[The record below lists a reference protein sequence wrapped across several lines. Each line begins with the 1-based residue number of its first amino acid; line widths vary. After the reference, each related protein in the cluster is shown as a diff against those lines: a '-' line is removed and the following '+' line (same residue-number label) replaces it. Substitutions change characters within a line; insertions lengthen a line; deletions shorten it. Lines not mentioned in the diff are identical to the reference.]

1 MKKEEDTT
9 LEKKKW
15 YQNMRAMLALVSAIV
30 AAIIGL
36 QQFWKVFIPS
46 SNDLVK
52 TLNNTIIVLDKSA
65 AMAAP
70 FDGSNKFEIARNTLL
85 KRTLV
90 KVAQNDNLALR
101 LFGGPCFE
109 NESSKLAVKFGQKNE
124 EKVEKELAK
133 IKDLD
138 LKGETTLVSAVI
150 DAIGDFNP
158 PELFQDVNT
167 NVIIIAGRFDS
178 CPGAS
183 IADIEERLKDTK
195 IKMSIQIVGMRIP
208 RNQESSF
215 AEIARVTGGKADFVN
230 TREELEL
237 LLDKSDLSNVYFKA
251 KQFYDL
257 QQDEKAEPL
266 FQQAASQNI
275 SEAMLYLG
283 KMYSDSLGV
292 LKDYKKAADWLLK
305 AAQAGNAEAMTLLGV
320 MHYYGQGVAPDAKQ
334 AVSWFTKAAEAGDN
348 EGMYNLAAMYEH
360 GRGVEKEDD
369 EKAVEWYRKAAER
382 GHEGARKRLEQ
393 LTSK

>member
-36 QQFWKVFIPS
+36 QQFWKVFNPS

-52 TLNNTIIVLDKSA
+52 TLNNTLIVLDKST
-65 AMAAP
+65 AMAEP

-85 KRTLV
+85 KRSLV

-101 LFGGPCFE
+101 LFGGPCFDS
-109 NESSKLAVKFGQKNE
+109 ESSKLTVKFGQKNE
-124 EKVEKELAK
+124 KKVEKELAK
-133 IKDLD
+133 IKDNE

-167 NVIIIAGRFDS
+167 NIIIITGRFDS
-178 CPGAS
+178 CPGAK

-208 RNQESSF
+208 RNQEGSF

-237 LLDKSDLSNVYFKA
+237 LLDKSNLSNVYFEA

-266 FQQAASQNI
+266 FQQAAAQGI

-292 LKDYKKAADWLLK
+292 LKDYKKAADWFNK
-305 AAQAGNAEAMTLLGV
+305 SAQAGNAEAMTLLGV
-320 MHYYGQGVAPDAKQ
+320 MYYYGHGVTPDAKQ
-334 AVSWFTKAAEAGDN
+334 AVSWFTKAAEAGDA
-348 EGMYNLAAMYEH
+348 EGMYYLAAMYEH
-360 GRGVEKEDD
+360 GRGVEKKDD
-369 EKAVEWYRKAAER
+369 EKAVEWYRKAADL
-382 GHEGARKRLEQ
+382 GHEGARERLKQ
-393 LTSK
+393 LGQ